1 MTYLM
6 VCIYR
11 VMLTEH
17 TSLFSQCL
25 RFGKLCT
32 GTSKYTLTF
41 DIDIDNKVNF
51 HPFTLKKKPHHFAY
65 TVMTSTFGRT
75 FHWPEDG
82 RSDQRVKM
90 AGLARALHRVHK
102 KRGRDEA
109 GCPTC
114 WPGSPRAPLGPGGP
128 WAPSCP
134 GGPWGPG
141 KPIKVALPFFPLRP
155 YRHSARH
162 VTSVSVHLVNCATP
176 ACFLSAVFNCRGG
189 YFFML
194 LHHSIY

>member
-1 MTYLM
+1 
-6 VCIYR
+6 
-11 VMLTEH
+11 
-17 TSLFSQCL
+17 
-25 RFGKLCT
+25 
-32 GTSKYTLTF
+32 
-41 DIDIDNKVNF
+41 
-51 HPFTLKKKPHHFAY
+51 
-65 TVMTSTFGRT
+65 MTSTFGRT

-189 YFFML
+189 YFLCCCTIPFTSCFNKYITPEKLMKVCL
-194 LHHSIY
+194 TVTPVV